1 MELLGILL
9 FGLWVLIVT
18 VCVVLTDGR
27 GHTPEIRST
36 DPWSAGNLPS
46 EPYASLRMEVP
57 PSQPSGRTTAEG
69 RLVCRPSPL
78 AVLVRLHGAGRH
90 RSCGPG
96 PPLCE
101 PPCGES
107 DPQRPASVGA

>member
-46 EPYASLRMEVP
+46 EPDASLRM
-57 PSQPSGRTTAEG
+57 
-69 RLVCRPSPL
+69 
-78 AVLVRLHGAGRH
+78 
-90 RSCGPG
+90 
-96 PPLCE
+96 
-101 PPCGES
+101 
-107 DPQRPASVGA
+107 

>member
-1 MELLGILL
+1 MVRRRNNGVCGFHTLAHTRPEHPEITQSAHHHKRCKIMELLGILL

-46 EPYASLRMEVP
+46 EPYASLRM
-57 PSQPSGRTTAEG
+57 
-69 RLVCRPSPL
+69 
-78 AVLVRLHGAGRH
+78 
-90 RSCGPG
+90 
-96 PPLCE
+96 
-101 PPCGES
+101 
-107 DPQRPASVGA
+107 